1 LSTAPARK
9 KIRNTAKFQPALSAH
24 HNAPE
29 PIANSTMAIVH
40 TNSWGWRRFSQ
51 RSAVDRAKALAMSA
65 APPARAEL
73 VALMLSAA
81 AKTMGAG

>member
-1 LSTAPARK
+1 
-9 KIRNTAKFQPALSAH
+9 
-24 HNAPE
+24 
-29 PIANSTMAIVH
+29 MAIVH
-40 TNSWGWRRFSQ
+40 ANSWGWRRFSQ